1 METTMHTDTIESYLS
16 QRIERLEAD
25 LRYWR
30 KVAQSKPGRRAYS
43 DYDDGIYGLMTWAPV
58 SNEVVTWRHAEFCKP
73 GTYYVFLQS
82 DPLDAW
88 RTSVEEFHAVVDDF
102 GNLVKVN

>member
-1 METTMHTDTIESYLS
+1 MHTDTIESYLN

-30 KVAQSKPGRRAYS
+30 RVAKARPTPAVYAV
-43 DYDDGIYGLMTWAPV
+43 YDTTDYGLMTSTPAAG
-58 SNEVVTWRHAEFCKP
+58 SVVTWRHAEFCRP
-73 GTYYVFLQS
+73 GLHYVFLDN
-82 DPLDAW
+82 DPFDAW
-88 RTSVEEFHAVVDDF
+88 RTSAEEFHAVVDDF